1 MPKAKKLPSG
11 NWRALAF
18 YMDGKTKRRKSFT
31 APTKKEA
38 EIAAAMFVM
47 EHLSSKSA
55 GTMTL
60 GQAMDAYIELKKA
73 VLSPSTIRGYQNI
86 VNSRFTGCQD
96 KRLSDITNDDLQREI
111 NIDARKVKYK
121 TLKNGVGFLS
131 AVMKQYRP
139 DFRLDVV
146 LPQRDKVEANI
157 PTDAD
162 VTVLLNFAY
171 DTDTEVYKAIIL
183 AAYAGLRRGEIVAL
197 KWSDIDFDN
206 KVIKI
211 NKAMALDENNNWTLK
226 KPKSYSG
233 YRDVPLLKVAADALL
248 PFKDDGNVIQ
258 ISGNR
263 LTDHYVSLAKK
274 LDMTHFTFHNLR
286 HYYASVMLALG
297 IPDKYA
303 MELMG
308 HSTTHMLKTVYQHTI
323 DSKKKESVEL
333 LDNYFTREHS

>member
-1 MPKAKKLPSG
+1 MAKAKKLPSG

-18 YMDGKTKRRKSFT
+18 YVDGRTKRRKSFT

-60 GQAMDAYIELKKA
+60 GQAMEAYIELKKG
-73 VLSPSTIRGYQNI
+73 VLSPSTVRGYRNI

-96 KRLSDITNDDLQREI
+96 KQLASITNDDLQREI

-139 DFRLDVV
+139 DFRLDVA
-146 LPQRDKVEANI
+146 LPQRDKKEANI
-157 PTDAD
+157 PTDEE
-162 VTVLLNFAY
+162 VNTLLKFAY
-171 DTDTEVYKAIIL
+171 KNDKEVYKAIIL
-183 AAYAGLRRGEIVAL
+183 AAYAGLRRGEITAL
-197 KWSDIDFDN
+197 QWEDIDFDK
-206 KVIKI
+206 KVIHI
-211 NKAMALDENNNWTLK
+211 TKAMALDADNEWQLK

-233 YRDVPLLKVAADALL
+233 YRDVPLLSVAAEALL
-248 PFKDDGNVIQ
+248 PFQGEGNVLT

-263 LTDHYVSLAKK
+263 LTGHYASIARR

-333 LDNYFTREHS
+333 LDGYFTREHS